1 VHASIIGFKWLKH
14 ARKGGMTIF
23 KSY

>member
-14 ARKGGMTIF
+14 ARKRGMTIF